1 MRSVTLPAAHTPG
14 GWKGGNELLLGR
26 KHSAECL
33 SLVSVTPASSM
44 LLNVHWKGS
53 ESLARGIYGINV
65 RLAEQEEKKRD
76 VQLSF
81 IIIINLVS

>member
-1 MRSVTLPAAHTPG
+1 
-14 GWKGGNELLLGR
+14 
-26 KHSAECL
+26 
-33 SLVSVTPASSM
+33 M